1 MKGTTALAALTIVAC
16 LTGNALAQID
26 ANNGAQ
32 AQMIKERAKRIR
44 DANNAS
50 QGVAPGAPATAPTAP
65 TPPAAPTGPRTM
77 DPAQQQLVD
86 KVQGDLTGIKS
97 DAPVAPDQKQ
107 NLETDLLTL
116 AKGATKPSKESVSKL
131 AGDLAAA
138 LSGKNVNVKDQ
149 AQLARAMNVVMN
161 NGNVTAAQAQSFV
174 TTTQKILQTAGVGEA
189 QATAV
194 VTDLKG
200 IVTDLQKNKA
210 HQY

>member
-1 MKGTTALAALTIVAC
+1 MKGTTALAALTIVGC

-50 QGVAPGAPATAPTAP
+50 QGVAPGAPAPAPAP
-65 TPPAAPTGPRTM
+65 MPPAAPTGPRTM

-131 AGDLAAA
+131 AGDVAAA

-149 AQLARAMNVVMN
+149 AQLAKAMNVVMN
-161 NGNVTAAQAQSFV
+161 NGNVTAAQAQAFV
-174 TTTQKILQTAGVGEA
+174 TGTQKILQTAGVGEA
-189 QATAV
+189 QVTAV

-200 IVTDLQKNKA
+200 IVTDLQKSKA

>member
-1 MKGTTALAALTIVAC
+1 MKGTTALAVFTVFAC
-16 LTGNALAQID
+16 LAGNALAQID

-32 AQMIKERAKRIR
+32 AQMVKERAKRIR

-50 QGVAPGAPATAPTAP
+50 QGVTPGTPATAPAAP
-65 TPPAAPTGPRTM
+65 TPAAPTGPRAM

-86 KVQGDLTGIKS
+86 KVQGDLSGIRS

-107 NLETDLLTL
+107 NLENDLLTL
-116 AKGATKPSKESVSKL
+116 SKGATKPSKESVSKL
-131 AGDLAAA
+131 AGDLSSA

-161 NGNVTAAQAQSFV
+161 NGNVTAAQAQAFV
-174 TTTQKILQTAGVGEA
+174 TAAQRILQTAGVGET
-189 QATAV
+189 QVTAV

-200 IVTDLQKNKA
+200 IVTDLQKSKA